1 METGKRP
8 IVGRFLRSV
17 ALVSVLALGATACS
31 GDGDPGSADATVAPD
46 AKKAL
51 TAVNAGLE
59 AHSAGDLALA
69 EENYNSALEYEPTN
83 KFAFYNLALI
93 DESDGNYGLAEDK
106 YRSAIE
112 TDPKYGPALFNLAI
126 LRTASDDAKEA
137 ISLYERVVAADKKDA
152 AAWLNL
158 GLLLRD
164 QGQERTGDED
174 VLRAIALNPSLEDP
188 SAAAPGS
195 GPTSP

>member
-1 METGKRP
+1 MTGR
-8 IVGRFLRSV
+8 ILRSV

-31 GDGDPGSADATVAPD
+31 GDDDPGSSADATAAPD

-59 AHSAGDLALA
+59 AHAAGDLALA
-69 EENYNSALEYEPTN
+69 AENYESALEYDATN

-93 DESDGNYGLAEDK
+93 DEAEGNYGLAEDK

-112 TDPKYGPALFNLAI
+112 TDPEYGPALFNLAI
-126 LRTASDDAKEA
+126 LRTASEDPDEA
-137 ISLYERVVAADKKDA
+137 ISLYERVVKADKKDA

-158 GLLLRD
+158 GLLLREH
-164 QGQERTGDED
+164 GSKRTGNED
-174 VLRAIALNPSLEDP
+174 VLRAIALDPSLEDP
-188 SAAAPGS
+188 AAAAGGE
-195 GPTSP
+195 GPESP